1 MSKKKSHILFTRHF
15 PPEEFAA
22 RRQRV
27 FDEIGD
33 GAIAVLQAAPPPRGF
48 QPYRQLTDFFY
59 LSGIEVPQA
68 ILVLDATERKTTL
81 YLPPTDPATERSEG
95 PGQATIGPDALRE
108 LSGIEEIK
116 AAEALA
122 DDIRKAKTIYV
133 VLGPSET
140 WSSSRWGERH
150 ADRLVAADPWDGST
164 SRTGRFLDRLRVHN
178 PGAEF
183 RDLTPILNAM
193 RLVKSERE
201 LELLRRAGRLSAL
214 ALTEAMR
221 STRPGVKE
229 YELAAIAA
237 YVFRVHGAFGEGYR
251 PIVASGPNAW
261 HGHYH
266 RNDCA
271 LEDGE
276 LILMDCAPDY
286 SYYTSDIGRMWPVN
300 GTYSPVQRELYG
312 FVVEYH
318 KVLLARLG
326 PGKTSDEVLAEAA
339 EEMRTALQGWSFSK
353 DIYRQAAERM
363 LEFKGHLSHPVGMSV
378 HDVGNYRAE
387 PLRPGIVFTVDPQ
400 MWIPEEE
407 TYIRCEDTIAITPD
421 GIENLTCAA
430 PLELDEVEKVV
441 GTGGMLQAY
450 PPEFGLP

>member
-1 MSKKKSHILFTRHF
+1 MNGKKTRILFTRHF
-15 PPEEFAA
+15 PPEELAA

-27 FDEIGD
+27 FEEIGE
-33 GAIAVLQAAPPPRGF
+33 AAVAVIQAAPPSRGF
-48 QPYRQLTDFFY
+48 QPYRQLTDFYY
-59 LSGIEVPQA
+59 LSGVEVPQA
-68 ILVLDATERKTTL
+68 LMVLDATERKTTL
-81 YLPPTDPATERSEG
+81 YLPPADPGVERSEG
-95 PGQATIGPDALRE
+95 PGQATIGPEALRE
-108 LSGIEEIK
+108 LCGVEETK
-116 AAEALA
+116 EVGALA
-122 DDIRKAKTIYV
+122 EDIRKAKVIYAIF
-133 VLGPSET
+133 GPSES
-140 WSSSRWGERH
+140 WSSSRWGERA
-150 ADRLVAADPWDGST
+150 ADRLVASDPWDGST
-164 SRTGRFLDRLRVHN
+164 SRTGRFLDLLRVSN

-201 LELLRRAGRLSAL
+201 LELLRRAGRLSGL
-214 ALTEAMR
+214 ALIEAMR

-229 YELAAIAA
+229 YELAAVAA
-237 YVFRVHGAFGEGYR
+237 YIFRVHGAFGEGYR

-266 RNDCA
+266 RNDST

-286 SYYTSDIGRMWPVN
+286 AYYTSDIGRMWPVG
-300 GTYSPVQRELYG
+300 GTYGPAQRELYG
-312 FVVEYH
+312 FVVKYH
-318 KVLLARLG
+318 KALLARLG
-326 PGKTSDEVLAEAA
+326 PGEAADEVLEGAA
-339 EEMRTALQGWSFSK
+339 QEMRGALAAWSFSK

-378 HDVGNYRAE
+378 HDVGNYRRE
-387 PLRPGIVFTVDPQ
+387 PLKPGVVFTVDPQ

-407 TYIRCEDTIAITPD
+407 TYIRCEDTVAIAAD
-421 GIENLTCAA
+421 GIENFTGFV